1 MFDSPNNF
9 YFWCVTGISVL
20 VGVDTVLRLW
30 TERHRFPKDDL
41 SEEDRA
47 MIWRIVVFLIF
58 PLITLMEL
66 NATEVGTRS
75 FGGEL
80 SSWSYGMLWYEA
92 YP

>member
-47 MIWRIVVFLIF
+47 MIWRIVVF
-58 PLITLMEL
+58 
-66 NATEVGTRS
+66 
-75 FGGEL
+75 
-80 SSWSYGMLWYEA
+80 
-92 YP
+92 